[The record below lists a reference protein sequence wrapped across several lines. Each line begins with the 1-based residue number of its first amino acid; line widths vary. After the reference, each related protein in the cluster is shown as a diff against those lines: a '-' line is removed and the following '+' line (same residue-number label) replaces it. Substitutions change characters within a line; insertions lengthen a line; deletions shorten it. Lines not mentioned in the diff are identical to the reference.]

1 MIDSPQNVTDSIADK
16 PADASVSPPKMP
28 ADSTNPADA
37 SPSEQ
42 KSATTPDVL
51 KKT

>member
-1 MIDSPQNVTDSIADK
+1 MTDSPTTVSESIADK
-16 PADASVSPPKMP
+16 PADAPVSPPKMP
-28 ADSTNPADA
+28 ADGTKPADA

-51 KKT
+51 KT